1 MGNTTLNE
9 ITSKIIS
16 VIQDA
21 VDKTGNWP
29 GLRVLPELIKNK
41 NQGIGFYLFH
51 VQQNPIFY
59 NLPRSKNDIIQPIE
73 TLPLNL
79 YYHLSANSINSS
91 NEEDALEE
99 QRLMTV
105 AMKALHNSPIIY
117 SVSEEQIILKIN
129 NTNMSLSESIDYW
142 AANKSPMRL
151 CAYYQVSGVLL

>member
-16 VIQDA
+16 VIQEA

-51 VQQNPIFY
+51 VQQNPIYY
-59 NLPRSKNDIIQPIE
+59 NLPRSKNDILQPIE

-105 AMKALHNSPIIY
+105 AMKALHNSIITY
-117 SVSEEQIILKIN
+117 FVSEEQKMLRIN
-129 NTNMSLSESIDYW
+129 LQNLTPEESLRHLV
-142 AANKSPMRL
+142 ANKSPMRF